1 MKIKAKDLRKT
12 ILLGGMSVDEAAEW
26 CVRSLGLTD
35 FFRKGWF
42 CDLLRFLIARENR
55 GDLEVIY
62 DLEYDYH
69 QSTLSIEGDGMSHFG
84 AQYKWIWHTSRGRN
98 RSDKYRGPAD
108 AENAARDDCEV
119 LNKFL
124 EDFYG

>member
-26 CVRSLGLTD
+26 CEKSLKMYGVMD
-35 FFRKGWF
+35 EEWFRI
-42 CDLLRFLIARENR
+42 LILHLVNLEDR
-55 GDLEVIY
+55 GDMEFVYYPDDAQDDKGVKDYLLELPDCKGLPTACY
-62 DLEYDYH
+62 YY
-69 QSTLSIEGDGMSHFG
+69 SGDI
-84 AQYKWIWHTSRGRN
+84 ANT
-98 RSDKYRGPAD
+98 
-108 AENAARDDCEV
+108 EETARDDCEV